1 MRTEV
6 DVRITESDQIVTCT
20 ICGAEVP
27 KKAAVGVGVNTEEKS
42 WHCTPCVL
50 GGSLDEVF
58 GSIGRLIDLLS
69 MPEEEGEA

>member
-27 KKAAVGVGVNTEEKS
+27 TEEKS